1 MSSVLHKTFVISGV
15 FCCVLLLGGCDNVEF
30 VENDPPASLP
40 LAATNQAPAISG
52 NPATTVLVGGSWS
65 FTPSASDADG
75 DSLTFDIQNKPAW
88 ANFDPQTGQLSGIP
102 QLGDVGTHGEIR
114 IAVSDGEMSA
124 ALPDFVVTVQNVSTN
139 SAPQI
144 IGRPANSV
152 TVDQQYRF
160 LPSASDPDGDEL
172 VFSIANSPDWASFD
186 ATTGRLRGTPVEGDA
201 GVYDNIV
208 IAASDGEL
216 SASLAPFTV
225 TVQAASKPSP
235 NNAPEIG
242 GIPATLV
249 TVDQQYLFLPSAS
262 DPDGDELTF
271 SIVNRPAWA
280 TFSSTTGRLR
290 GTPVEGDEGVYDNIV
305 ISVSDGDLSAAL
317 PGFAVTVQSAGNASP
332 NNPPQISG
340 SPATMAAVD
349 EQYFFL
355 PSASDPDGNGLTFS
369 IVNRPSWVSFN
380 SATGRLR
387 GTPVEGDEGV
397 YSGIVIS
404 VSDGELSAVLPAFA
418 VTVENL
424 NPNNPPQINGAPS
437 TTATVDQ
444 QYLFLPNASDPDGD
458 DLTFSIANRPSW
470 VSFNS
475 ATGRLRGTP
484 VEGDEGVYS
493 GIVISVSDGDLSA
506 MLPAFTVTVENLN
519 PNDPPQISGA
529 PPTTA
534 TVDQQYLFLPNASDP
549 DGDGLTFSIVNRP
562 SWASF
567 NATTGRLRGTPVEGD
582 EGVYS
587 NIEISVSDG
596 ELSAALPAF
605 SVTVENP
612 NPNSP
617 PQISGAPPTIAM
629 VDQQYLF
636 LPNAS
641 DPDGDD
647 LTFSIANRPSWASF
661 NATTGRLRGTPVEGD
676 DGIYSNIE
684 ISVPPQISGTPPTS
698 ATVDQQYLFLPS
710 ASDPDGD
717 DLTFSIV
724 NRPSWASF
732 NATTGRLRGTPVAGD
747 EGIYSNIEISVSD
760 TDLTASLPAFA
771 ITLAQAATGSVTLT
785 WTPPTKNTD
794 GSQLTDLAAYKIY
807 YGLSQ
812 GDYPRPV
819 ARRLSE

>member
-1 MSSVLHKTFVISGV
+1 
-15 FCCVLLLGGCDNVEF
+15 
-30 VENDPPASLP
+30 
-40 LAATNQAPAISG
+40 
-52 NPATTVLVGGSWS
+52 
-65 FTPSASDADG
+65 
-75 DSLTFDIQNKPAW
+75 
-88 ANFDPQTGQLSGIP
+88 
-102 QLGDVGTHGEIR
+102 
-114 IAVSDGEMSA
+114 
-124 ALPDFVVTVQNVSTN
+124 
-139 SAPQI
+139 
-144 IGRPANSV
+144 
-152 TVDQQYRF
+152 
-160 LPSASDPDGDEL
+160 
-172 VFSIANSPDWASFD
+172 
-186 ATTGRLRGTPVEGDA
+186 
-201 GVYDNIV
+201 
-208 IAASDGEL
+208 
-216 SASLAPFTV
+216 
-225 TVQAASKPSP
+225 
-235 NNAPEIG
+235 
-242 GIPATLV
+242 
-249 TVDQQYLFLPSAS
+249 
-262 DPDGDELTF
+262 
-271 SIVNRPAWA
+271 
-280 TFSSTTGRLR
+280 
-290 GTPVEGDEGVYDNIV
+290 
-305 ISVSDGDLSAAL
+305 
-317 PGFAVTVQSAGNASP
+317 
-332 NNPPQISG
+332 
-340 SPATMAAVD
+340 
-349 EQYFFL
+349 
-355 PSASDPDGNGLTFS
+355 
-369 IVNRPSWVSFN
+369 
-380 SATGRLR
+380 
-387 GTPVEGDEGV
+387 
-397 YSGIVIS
+397 
-404 VSDGELSAVLPAFA
+404 
-418 VTVENL
+418 VENL

-493 GIVISVSDGDLSA
+493 GIVISVSDG
-506 MLPAFTVTVENLN
+506 E
-519 PNDPPQISGA
+519 
-529 PPTTA
+529 TTA

-684 ISVPPQISGTPPTS
+684 ISVSDGKLSAALPAFSVTVENPNPNSPPQISGTPPTS

-812 GDYPRPV
+812 GDYPRH
-819 ARRLSE
+819 R